1 MAVWQWLEST
11 PLAVAVRDS
20 LTATALLS
28 GLHLVGMVLATGAAI
43 VRGLHWNDR
52 ALSRAVRGGLALSVT
67 TGALLFAPRA
77 TGAVENTFF
86 QWKMLVLATAVA
98 AEIVL
103 SRRRSGAPAA
113 APRVAATLL
122 WVAVA
127 CLGCAYILLE

>member
-1 MAVWQWLEST
+1 MIDVWQWLEST
-11 PLAVAVRDS
+11 TLAVAVRDS

-52 ALSRAVRGGLALSVT
+52 ALSRAVRSGLALSVM

-77 TGAVENTFF
+77 SGAVENTFF
-86 QWKMLVLATAVA
+86 RWKMLVLATAVV
-98 AEIVL
+98 AEVL
-103 SRRRSGAPAA
+103 LSRRSGAPTA
-113 APRVAATLL
+113 APRLASLL

-127 CLGCAYILLE
+127 GLGCAYILLE